1 MRKAY
6 FSFAASLLL
15 CLCLAGGALSSHAAE
30 APAKKESGAKEA
42 DLSPAAAFAL
52 VSDKAAKGDASA
64 MLSLGRFY
72 EYGHGTS
79 RNFTKALEWY
89 RKAAEA
95 GLPEGYYNLGVC
107 YEVGMGAVSD
117 DKKAAEYFAKSAELK
132 LPLGM
137 HKMAALY
144 FSGSGLPK
152 DEAKAMEYLIKA
164 GEAGLPQAAND
175 LGLVY
180 MNGLYEQPKDTG
192 VALDWFVFGADN
204 GSLDAMANIAAYF
217 DEATPVKVN
226 LVKALKWYLIIKKLG
241 VENENVN
248 ARVTALNKKMPQQQK
263 AAADKEAEA
272 WLEQFRAK
280 VK

>member
-6 FSFAASLLL
+6 LVCIGLLLL
-15 CLCLAGGALSSHAAE
+15 CFFVVLTDSSHAAST
-30 APAKKESGAKEA
+30 PPKKDTTSKEA

-72 EYGHGTS
+72 EYGHGAS

-107 YEVGMGAVSD
+107 YEVGMGITSD
-117 DKKAAEYFAKSAELK
+117 EKKAAENFSKAADLK

-144 FSGSGLPK
+144 FSGNGVVK
-152 DEAKAMEYLIKA
+152 NEAKAMEFLIKA

-180 MNGLYEQPKDTG
+180 MNGLYAQPKDTG

-226 LVKALKWYLIIKKLG
+226 LSKALKWYLIIKKLG
-241 VENENVN
+241 VQNENVN
-248 ARVTALNKKMPQQQK
+248 ARIAALNKKMSQQQK
-263 AAADKEAEA
+263 DSAEKEADA
-272 WLEQFRAK
+272 WLDQFRSK
-280 VK
+280 NK

>member
-1 MRKAY
+1 MHKAC
-6 FSFAASLLL
+6 FPFAVCLVLVSCLITAGTSF
-15 CLCLAGGALSSHAAE
+15 AAE
-30 APAKKESGAKEA
+30 APPKQTTEA
-42 DLSPAAAFAL
+42 REAELSPAAAFAL
-52 VSDKAAKGDASA
+52 VAGKAEKGDSSA

-107 YEVGMGAVSD
+107 YEVGMGITSD
-117 DKKAAEYFAKSAELK
+117 EMKAAEYFARAAELK

-144 FSGSGLPK
+144 FSGTGVTKNEPL
-152 DEAKAMEYLIKA
+152 AMDYLIKA

-180 MNGLYEQPKDTG
+180 MNGLYAQPKDTG
-192 VALDWFVFGADN
+192 VALDWFIFGADN

-226 LVKALKWYLIIKKLG
+226 LVKALKWYAILKKLG
-241 VENENVN
+241 VQNENVE
-248 ARVTALNKKMPQQQK
+248 ARIAAINKKLSSQQT
-263 AAADKEAEA
+263 ANANKEADA
-272 WLEQFRAK
+272 WLKQFREKAR
-280 VK
+280 